1 MCLRGC
7 THLSILSLFLQLVQ
21 PDEEF
26 SFQQFLNPANKY
38 KNRYANIVAC
48 KLFFYTLI
56 AYVFEFLLLLVF
68 VIG

>member
-1 MCLRGC
+1 MMMFSL
-7 THLSILSLFLQLVQ
+7 ILSPRFCAGLLTQFFFSCRQLVQ

-48 KLFFYTLI
+48 K
-56 AYVFEFLLLLVF
+56 
-68 VIG
+68 